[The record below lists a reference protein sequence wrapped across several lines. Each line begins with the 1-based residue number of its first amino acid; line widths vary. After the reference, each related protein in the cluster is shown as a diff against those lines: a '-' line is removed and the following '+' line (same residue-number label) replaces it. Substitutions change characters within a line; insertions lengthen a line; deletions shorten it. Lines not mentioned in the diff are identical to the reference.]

1 MGTFIKD
8 FFGGTDDSAQDYTI
22 NANKDNIRYNRW
34 MTDEARNALTE
45 FWPQSD
51 EQRNQGYQSAY
62 DILMQ
67 NIGPQIRALKKGNVQ
82 AQNQLLAG
90 LPQMQNA
97 ILGNPIDYSGIQ
109 SVNLPVDYNF
119 PTTMP
124 RGAALKYPLAGA

>member
-1 MGTFIKD
+1 MGSFIKD

-22 NANKDNIRYNRW
+22 NANKDNQKYNRQ
-34 MTDEARNALTE
+34 MTARARNTLTE
-45 FWPQSD
+45 FWPQSND
-51 EQRNQGYQSAY
+51 QRNQGYESAY
-62 DILMQ
+62 DILMRT
-67 NIGPQIRALKKGNVQ
+67 IGPQIRALKKGNVQ

-97 ILGNPIDYSGIQ
+97 ILGNPIDYSAIQ
-109 SVNLPVDYNF
+109 SVNLPVDMNF